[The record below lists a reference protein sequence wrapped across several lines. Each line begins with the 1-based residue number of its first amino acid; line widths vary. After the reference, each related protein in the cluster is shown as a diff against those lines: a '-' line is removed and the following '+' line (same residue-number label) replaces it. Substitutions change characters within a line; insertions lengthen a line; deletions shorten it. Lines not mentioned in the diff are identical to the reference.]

1 MNASEAKKARKRREK
16 MARRREEEV
25 ERKNRIALEPPV
37 DTYLHDYEAFRRAP
51 KRAPTPLE
59 AWAQSFGIEPRYE

>member
-1 MNASEAKKARKRREK
+1 MSANADKKRREK
-16 MARRREEEV
+16 MARRKAEQEERRARV
-25 ERKNRIALEPPV
+25 AAEPPV